1 MLVHCTIT
9 PSIKL
14 AGTHL
19 YTWVER
25 STARIKFLAQEHNIM
40 SPARAQT
47 WPLDPKSSVT
57 MRALG
62 LPLGERKIDL
72 LLLALP

>member
-1 MLVHCTIT
+1 MDRMLVHRRVTP

-25 STARIKFLAQEHNIM
+25 GTVIVNCLAQEHNKM
-40 SPARAQT
+40 SLAWART
-47 WPLDPKSSVT
+47 WTIRSGVKCTNHEATVPHRGVEGWD
-57 MRALG
+57 
-62 LPLGERKIDL
+62 
-72 LLLALP
+72 